1 MFFSKN
7 RALKITCVI
16 SLLMITFVYH
26 RYINAENNTHQIKFG
41 ATYMTMNNTFYK
53 AVNNEIE
60 NVVNNHGDV
69 LYTRDPALDPKKQN
83 EQIKDLVSLGIDV
96 LIINPVES
104 SSINE
109 TLKEVKKAGI
119 KIIVVDAPIS
129 DAQIADCTVVSDN
142 YDAGVQ
148 CAKDMMQR
156 FDHARIALL
165 EHSKALSAVDRINGF
180 KDTVALNEN
189 YQIVGSEDCLG
200 QTEFALPALNKII
213 QQGIDF
219 DVVFCLNDPTAL
231 GALASIKEN
240 NLGHDVFIY
249 GVDGSPNIKKL
260 MAETKEIVGTS
271 SQSPTSLG
279 KETIKVAYKMLHHKK
294 YKRSIIVPTK
304 LITKENIEEYDITG
318 WQ

>member
-1 MFFSKN
+1 MSFYKN
-7 RALKITCVI
+7 KALKITCIV
-16 SLLMITFVYH
+16 SLIMICFVYH
-26 RYINAENNTHQIKFG
+26 HYLNTDTKQIKFG

-104 SSINE
+104 SSINK

-129 DAQIADCTVVSDN
+129 DDQIADCTVVSDN

-200 QTEFALPALNKII
+200 QTELALPAINKII
-213 QQGIDF
+213 QQGID
-219 DVVFCLNDPTAL
+219 
-231 GALASIKEN
+231 
-240 NLGHDVFIY
+240 LGHDVFIY

-260 MAETKEIVGTS
+260 LAETKAIVGTS

>member
-1 MFFSKN
+1 MKN
-7 RALKITCVI
+7 KALKITCIV
-16 SLLMITFVYH
+16 SLIMICFVYY
-26 RYINAENNTHQIKFG
+26 RYLNNDTKQIKFG

-60 NVVNNHGDV
+60 NVINNHGDV
-69 LYTRDPALDPKKQN
+69 LYTRDPVLDPKKQN

-180 KDTVALNEN
+180 KDTVALNKN
-189 YQIVGSEDCLG
+189 YQIVGSADCLG
-200 QTEFALPALNKII
+200 QTELALPALNKLI

-219 DVVFCLNDPTAL
+219 DVVF
-231 GALASIKEN
+231 
-240 NLGHDVFIY
+240 
-249 GVDGSPNIKKL
+249 
-260 MAETKEIVGTS
+260 
-271 SQSPTSLG
+271 
-279 KETIKVAYKMLHHKK
+279 
-294 YKRSIIVPTK
+294 
-304 LITKENIEEYDITG
+304 
-318 WQ
+318 

>member
-26 RYINAENNTHQIKFG
+26 RYINTENNTHQIKFG

-60 NVVNNHGDV
+60 NVINDHGDI
-69 LYTRDPALDPKKQN
+69 LYTRDPALDAKKQE
-83 EQIKDLVSLGIDV
+83 EQINDLIDLGIDV
-96 LIINPVES
+96 LIVNPVES
-104 SSINE
+104 STINK
-109 TLKEVKKAGI
+109 TLKKVKKAGI

-129 DAQIADCTVVSDN
+129 DDQIADCTVVSDN

-156 FDHARIALL
+156 FDHARIVLL
-165 EHSKALSAVDRINGF
+165 EHQNVLSAVDRINGF
-180 KDTVALNEN
+180 KDTVSTNEN
-189 YQIVGSEDCLG
+189 YQIVGSADCLG
-200 QTEFALPALNKII
+200 QTEIALPALNKII
-213 QQGIDF
+213 HQGIDF
-219 DVVFCLNDPTAL
+219 DIIFCLNDPAAL
-231 GALASIKEN
+231 GALAAVKEN
-240 NLGHDVFIY
+240 TMNHDVYIY

-260 MAETKEIVGTS
+260 MGETKEIMATA

-279 KETIKVAYKMLHHKK
+279 KESIQVAYKIIHKEK
-294 YKRSIIVPTK
+294 YTHSIIVPTQ
-304 LITKENIEEYDITG
+304 LITKENIKDFDTTG